1 MQILLE
7 ILKKFAFV
15 GTGALIGTALGT
27 FNREIINKKDYNGP
41 IDLNMVHYL
50 DKIKKEVQ

>member
-7 ILKKFAFV
+7 ILKKFTFV

-27 FNREIINKKDYNGP
+27 FNWEIINKKDYNGP